1 MLILKK
7 ATTPAVAGLQN
18 REKKRRVLALQYG
31 AKQSN
36 EWSRTHMCSKVFKTL
51 RGKLK
56 IIAIL
61 DFTYEISLSIRSQ
74 LSWGRGPNEFIFIV
88 LASI

>member
-1 MLILKK
+1 M
-7 ATTPAVAGLQN
+7 
-18 REKKRRVLALQYG
+18 R
-31 AKQSN
+31 
-36 EWSRTHMCSKVFKTL
+36 SKVFKTL
-51 RGKLK
+51 LGKLQ
-56 IIAIL
+56 IMAIL